1 MENKKNSSKKIL
13 IFIVLIAIA
22 IFSVKYFH
30 IGNYFT
36 REKIEQII
44 SKSGIWAP
52 IIFILIYSITP
63 VLFLPGIPFA
73 IITGAFFGPFWGV
86 IYADIGATIGASLSF
101 LIARYFL
108 KDWVENKVKGTKFEK
123 LYNDVEKNGW
133 KVVAFTRLIP
143 IFPYNMLNYFF
154 GITKV
159 KFIHYFFATL
169 IFMIPG
175 AVGYV
180 VFGSSIFDLLKGKIS
195 GKFIIGISLIILISI
210 LPIIYK
216 KLRGENG

>member
-1 MENKKNSSKKIL
+1 MGSNNFHLNLFNHSS
-13 IFIVLIAIA
+13 F
-22 IFSVKYFH
+22 
-30 IGNYFT
+30 
-36 REKIEQII
+36 
-44 SKSGIWAP
+44 
-52 IIFILIYSITP
+52 
-63 VLFLPGIPFA
+63 FLPGIPFA
-73 IITGAFFGPFWGV
+73 IIAGAFFGPFWGV
-86 IYADIGATIGASLSF
+86 IYADVGATIGASLSF

-108 KDWVENKVKGTKFEK
+108 KDWVEEKVKSTKFEK

-159 KFIHYFFATL
+159 RFIHYFFATL

-180 VFGSSIFDLLKGKIS
+180 IFGSSIFDLLKGKIS
-195 GKFIIGISLIILISI
+195 GKFIFGILLIILISI
-210 LPIIYK
+210 LPVIYK
-216 KLRGENG
+216 KMRGENE